1 MPKFLVILKYIF
13 VVLLVLAAIERLP
26 STYLI
31 AAGLVSQNLDADTSN
46 HFIGKLLVN
55 VVLLTFYTYLA
66 YRLIRNIKSK
76 C

>member
-1 MPKFLVILKYIF
+1 MSKFLVILKYIL

-31 AAGLVSQNLDADTSN
+31 AAGLISQNLDADTAS
-46 HFIGKLLVN
+46 HFIDKLFLN
-55 VVLLTFYTYLA
+55 VALFAIYIYFA
-66 YRLIRNIKSK
+66 YRLMRNIKSK

>member
-1 MPKFLVILKYIF
+1 MSKFLVILKYIL

-31 AAGLVSQNLDADTSN
+31 AVGLISQNLDADTAS
-46 HFIGKLLVN
+46 HFIGKLFLN
-55 VVLLTFYTYLA
+55 VALFAIYIYFA
-66 YRLIRNIKSK
+66 YRLMRNIKSK